1 MPTFPHTA
9 AYKIASFEITHLPLI
24 KYVAK
29 TLKPIIIS
37 TRLANL
43 DEGTQAFETARDI
56 GCKELAI
63 LHCDSVYPAPVDQM
77 NLAITSVAMGASF
90 IEKHE
95 TLSQVHKGPD
105 SEFSLEPAELKSRL
119 HRRQHCMAGLTIWRT
134 FWVYVAE

>member
-1 MPTFPHTA
+1 
-9 AYKIASFEITHLPLI
+9 
-24 KYVAK
+24 
-29 TLKPIIIS
+29 
-37 TRLANL
+37 LANL

-95 TLSQVHKGPD
+95 TLS
-105 SEFSLEPAELKSRL
+105 EFIKA
-119 HRRQHCMAGLTIWRT
+119 QIAGFL
-134 FWVYVAE
+134 

>member
-1 MPTFPHTA
+1 M
-9 AYKIASFEITHLPLI
+9 
-24 KYVAK
+24 
-29 TLKPIIIS
+29 
-37 TRLANL
+37 ANL
-43 DEGTQAFETARDI
+43 DEITEAIETARDI

-63 LHCDSVYPAPVDQM
+63 LHCVSAYPAPVDQM
-77 NLAITSVAMGASF
+77 NLAIISVAMGASF